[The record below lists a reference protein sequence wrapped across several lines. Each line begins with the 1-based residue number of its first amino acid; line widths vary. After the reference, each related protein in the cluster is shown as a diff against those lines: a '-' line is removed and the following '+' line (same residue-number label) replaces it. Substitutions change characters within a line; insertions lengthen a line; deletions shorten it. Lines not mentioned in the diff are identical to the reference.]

1 MIVDSSED
9 NKVWNAMEC
18 LLPCSPHFLNLNDLE
33 PLFHCAMTIPMVKR
47 QFLSETLGIVDL
59 DAECCVYR
67 RILLKEYDKGV
78 FLHENHKKVDLN
90 KVCAFMVKAH
100 IDCAPVLTMLYRVAA
115 TAGYASGP
123 VECLFSALTKVDAPQ
138 RRRQATKRESNLT
151 FLHFERTTL
160 MSLGFDD
167 C

>member
-1 MIVDSSED
+1 MTCSQSGRKNFSKCYLFFPMNV
-9 NKVWNAMEC
+9 EC
-18 LLPCSPHFLNLNDLE
+18 
-33 PLFHCAMTIPMVKR
+33 R
-47 QFLSETLGIVDL
+47 
-59 DAECCVYR
+59 VYR

-115 TAGYASGP
+115 TAGYASARI
-123 VECLFSALTKVDAPQ
+123 ECLFSALTKVDAPQ

-160 MSLGFDD
+160 MSLEFDD
-167 C
+167 SVKVWDSKDRKLSFKSRR

>member
-1 MIVDSSED
+1 
-9 NKVWNAMEC
+9 
-18 LLPCSPHFLNLNDLE
+18 
-33 PLFHCAMTIPMVKR
+33 MTIPTVKR
-47 QFLSETLGIVDL
+47 SFLSETLGIVDL
-59 DAECCVYR
+59 DAECRVYR

-115 TAGYASGP
+115 TAGYASAR

-160 MSLGFDD
+160 MSLEFDD
-167 C
+167 FVKVWDSKNRKLSFKLRR

>member
-1 MIVDSSED
+1 MTCAQSGR
-9 NKVWNAMEC
+9 K
-18 LLPCSPHFLNLNDLE
+18 
-33 PLFHCAMTIPMVKR
+33 LFSKCYLFFPM
-47 QFLSETLGIVDL
+47 
-59 DAECCVYR
+59 DAECHVYR
-67 RILLKEYDKGV
+67 CILLKEYDKGV

-100 IDCAPVLTMLYRVAA
+100 IDCAPVFTMLYRVAA
-115 TAGYASGP
+115 TAGYASAR

-160 MSLGFDD
+160 MSLEFDD
-167 C
+167 SVKVWDSKNRKLSFKSRR

>member
-1 MIVDSSED
+1 MTCAQSGRKNFS
-9 NKVWNAMEC
+9 KC
-18 LLPCSPHFLNLNDLE
+18 Y
-33 PLFHCAMTIPMVKR
+33 LFFPMN
-47 QFLSETLGIVDL
+47 
-59 DAECCVYR
+59 AECRIYR

-100 IDCAPVLTMLYRVAA
+100 IDCAPVLTMLYPVAA
-115 TAGYASGP
+115 TAGYASAR
-123 VECLFSALTKVDAPQ
+123 VECLFSALTKVAAPQ

-160 MSLGFDD
+160 ISLEFDD
-167 C
+167 SVKVWDSKNRKLSFKSRR

>member
-1 MIVDSSED
+1 MTCAQSVR
-9 NKVWNAMEC
+9 K
-18 LLPCSPHFLNLNDLE
+18 HFSKCY
-33 PLFHCAMTIPMVKR
+33 LFFPM
-47 QFLSETLGIVDL
+47 
-59 DAECCVYR
+59 DAEYRVYR

-115 TAGYASGP
+115 TAGYASAR

-160 MSLGFDD
+160 MSLEFDD
-167 C
+167 FVKVWDSTNRKLSFKLRR

>member
-1 MIVDSSED
+1 MTCAQSGR
-9 NKVWNAMEC
+9 K
-18 LLPCSPHFLNLNDLE
+18 
-33 PLFHCAMTIPMVKR
+33 PLSKCYLFFPM
-47 QFLSETLGIVDL
+47 
-59 DAECCVYR
+59 DAECRVYR

-90 KVCAFMVKAH
+90 KVSAFMVKAH
-100 IDCAPVLTMLYRVAA
+100 IDCAPFSTMLYRVAA
-115 TAGYASGP
+115 TAGYASAR

-160 MSLGFDD
+160 MSLEFDD
-167 C
+167 FVKVCDSKNRKLSFKLRR

>member
-1 MIVDSSED
+1 MTCAQSGRKPFSKCYLFFPMDE
-9 NKVWNAMEC
+9 EC
-18 LLPCSPHFLNLNDLE
+18 
-33 PLFHCAMTIPMVKR
+33 R
-47 QFLSETLGIVDL
+47 
-59 DAECCVYR
+59 VYL

-100 IDCAPVLTMLYRVAA
+100 VDCAPVITMLYRVAA
-115 TAGYASGP
+115 TAGYASAR

-138 RRRQATKRESNLT
+138 RRRQATKRESNLK

-160 MSLGFDD
+160 MSLEFDD
-167 C
+167 SAKVWDSKNRKLSFKLRR